1 MDMPSSNIM
10 KITAKCLSN
19 QPYQHTAGGGGGGT
33 PDTERTFVCPSPRSA
48 NKEESAS
55 WMIFLSGALQL
66 LRAALPNLCAV
77 KLKGPSNSGRW
88 RNQKPSSRIVIVVYC
103 IRILTSG
110 LLAKHISLGTQH
122 IVSCCYPNM
131 C

>member
-19 QPYQHTAGGGGGGT
+19 QSYQHTAGGEGGGT

-110 LLAKHISLGTQH
+110 LLTYFSWDPAH
-122 IVSCCYPNM
+122 C
-131 C
+131 

>member
-19 QPYQHTAGGGGGGT
+19 QPYQHTAGGEGGGT

-55 WMIFLSGALQL
+55 WMIFLSAALQL

-77 KLKGPSNSGRW
+77 KLKGQATAADGATKNHH
-88 RNQKPSSRIVIVVYC
+88 QE
-103 IRILTSG
+103 
-110 LLAKHISLGTQH
+110 
-122 IVSCCYPNM
+122 
-131 C
+131 